1 MRVVI
6 AVHRPSCC
14 RHFCAGGL
22 GVRISELRLLA
33 RALKAA
39 VNGPISSST
48 KYVSSE
54 GYPGLGGI
62 PVLYWLRL
70 RMIGLG
76 VMVSSL
82 EDSVH
87 VVPPI
92 SS

>member
-1 MRVVI
+1 VRVVI
-6 AVHRPSCC
+6 AVHKPSYC
-14 RHFCAGGL
+14 RHFCTGGL
-22 GVRISELRLLA
+22 GVRISDPRLLG
-33 RALKAA
+33 RTLKAA

-48 KYVSSE
+48 KYVSGE
-54 GYPGLGGI
+54 GHLGIEGI

-82 EDSVH
+82 EDSAH
-87 VVPPI
+87 DVPPI